1 MFLRDSQSH
10 ASYAHRSYAGAD
22 FVIVASDTRMSS
34 KVLKIYQK
42 MEEIMK
48 RAEPSQKAALGD
60 VI

>member
-1 MFLRDSQSH
+1 
-10 ASYAHRSYAGAD
+10 
-22 FVIVASDTRMSS
+22 MSS
-34 KVLKIYQK
+34 KVMKIYQK